1 MGGNEAK
8 RMCNDVGEVWDRG
21 YDHGRGVIAD
31 RLRKYEGK
39 KSVWSDTEESE
50 SK

>member
-21 YDHGRGVIAD
+21 YDHGRGSLLID
-31 RLRKYEGK
+31 GENMKGK
-39 KSVWSDTEESE
+39 KCVV
-50 SK
+50 